1 MKCRSAVRRR
11 RARARAKKGLLSVS
25 SRQLQEETVVT
36 TFCPAS
42 LSPSGSGANNTGPEK
57 SAEIELAERGIQVV
71 DSLSRDLTELG
82 LGSVIEDLSDSSS
95 DDGTDTHISSCTAVV
110 HASSRPTRSLT
121 EGNQLDTIYEEI
133 EICSG

>member
-42 LSPSGSGANNTGPEK
+42 LSPSGSGANNAGPEK
-57 SAEIELAERGIQVV
+57 PAEIELAERGIQVV

-95 DDGTDTHISSCTAVV
+95 DDGTDTHNGSCTAVV
-110 HASSRPTRSLT
+110 HASSRSTRSLA